1 MPTLHR
7 LTATMGGFILVT
19 ATLFLAACSTPEQ
32 DHEMPPAPVRFVTV
46 EPADVT
52 IEQEYAGRVRGS
64 REVEIRSRVS
74 GILLERLYDEGQ
86 MVAEGDD
93 LFLIDPD
100 SYEIAVS
107 QAEAELDN
115 ANARLSQAEREWR
128 RVSGLYERGAVSERE
143 RDDAKSNL
151 QLAEAGIALARAGLA
166 SAQLNLGW
174 TRVKAPISGATGLET
189 ESEGSLVDTGALLT
203 TVTQTDPAHVRF
215 ALPENDAATQRRARR
230 AMVGSNSNFEQTA
243 QLILPDDSEYR
254 LEGSVDFTDA
264 TIDPRTGSVNA
275 RAIFPNPDN
284 ELIPGQFVRIR
295 MQTQSLENVFSIP
308 RQAISQDG
316 DGEVVF
322 VVDDSNRASARHVDA
337 GPVKGD
343 RQIVLSGLEA
353 GDRVVVTGLNGLRDG
368 ATVDPHPQDGG
379 DSNQSDGR

>member
-7 LTATMGGFILVT
+7 LTATMGGFVVVT
-19 ATLFLAACSTPEQ
+19 ITIMFLAACSAPEQ

-46 EPADVT
+46 EPANVT

-74 GILLERLYDEGQ
+74 GILLERLYDEGR

-189 ESEGSLVDTGALLT
+189 ESE
-203 TVTQTDPAHVRF
+203 
-215 ALPENDAATQRRARR
+215 
-230 AMVGSNSNFEQTA
+230 
-243 QLILPDDSEYR
+243 
-254 LEGSVDFTDA
+254 
-264 TIDPRTGSVNA
+264 
-275 RAIFPNPDN
+275 
-284 ELIPGQFVRIR
+284 
-295 MQTQSLENVFSIP
+295 
-308 RQAISQDG
+308 
-316 DGEVVF
+316 
-322 VVDDSNRASARHVDA
+322 
-337 GPVKGD
+337 
-343 RQIVLSGLEA
+343 
-353 GDRVVVTGLNGLRDG
+353 
-368 ATVDPHPQDGG
+368 
-379 DSNQSDGR
+379 

>member
-1 MPTLHR
+1 MLTIHR
-7 LTATMGGFILVT
+7 LTAIAGGFIVVT
-19 ATLFLAACSTPEQ
+19 ATIFLAACSAPQQ

-46 EPADVT
+46 EPTDVT

-64 REVEIRSRVS
+64 REVEIRSRVR

-100 SYEIAVS
+100 SYEIAAS
-107 QAEAELDN
+107 QSEAELDN

-128 RVSGLYERGAVSERE
+128 RVSGLYDRGAVSERE

-151 QLAEAGIALARAGLA
+151 QLAEAGIALAQAGLA

-174 TRVKAPISGATGLET
+174 TRVKAPISGTTGLET

-230 AMVGSNSNFEQTA
+230 AMTGSNNNYEQTA
-243 QLILPDDSEYR
+243 QLVLPDGSEYR

-275 RAIFPNPDN
+275 RAIFPNSDN
-284 ELIPGQFVRIR
+284 VLVPGQFVRIR

-308 RQAISQDG
+308 LQAISQDSS
-316 DGEVVF
+316 GELVF
-322 VVDDSNRASARHVDA
+322 VVDDGNQVSARKIDA
-337 GPVKGD
+337 GPVKDGQ
-343 RQIVLSGLEA
+343 QIVLNGLEA

-368 ATVDPHPQDGG
+368 MTVEPQSQDGG
-379 DSNQSDGR
+379 ESNRHDKR

>member
-1 MPTLHR
+1 
-7 LTATMGGFILVT
+7 
-19 ATLFLAACSTPEQ
+19 
-32 DHEMPPAPVRFVTV
+32 
-46 EPADVT
+46 
-52 IEQEYAGRVRGS
+52 
-64 REVEIRSRVS
+64 
-74 GILLERLYDEGQ
+74 

-203 TVTQTDPAHVRF
+203 TVTQTDPALVRF
-215 ALPENDAATQRRARR
+215 AMQVYVADNQRRAQR
-230 AMVGSNSNFEQTA
+230 AMVGSNSNFEQR
-243 QLILPDDSEYR
+243 SEER
-254 LEGSVDFTDA
+254 
-264 TIDPRTGSVNA
+264 
-275 RAIFPNPDN
+275 
-284 ELIPGQFVRIR
+284 
-295 MQTQSLENVFSIP
+295 
-308 RQAISQDG
+308 
-316 DGEVVF
+316 
-322 VVDDSNRASARHVDA
+322 
-337 GPVKGD
+337 
-343 RQIVLSGLEA
+343 
-353 GDRVVVTGLNGLRDG
+353 RVGK
-368 ATVDPHPQDGG
+368 A
-379 DSNQSDGR
+379 